1 MRPALLRLLKRP
13 SALSVLDSLI
23 SAPIGIEQ
31 LESRYQCECIR
42 RYRQASRQDRSAQ
55 PVESEQPASADFGSR
70 PARPPLSF
78 RVYEIQAPQT
88 RSKNNGQTNDASTG
102 VQVTS
107 SPRGLL
113 LQPEKL
119 EFESDIGHTNDIGTR
134 LVDDPN
140 RRHDFALWEDLLRY
154 RQRHYGD
161 RGTLDIWE
169 ALMTRVEGVQLPV
182 SGDTANFFWQSFVDL
197 GLKQEVILKELA
209 DYAFELWVKTGKRWN
224 RFYESIVGGYLE
236 RGLAQQAVEWHKRLR
251 DPHLSCPNDILSV
264 LRAAIDSS
272 NRSNT
277 ASTIPWK
284 PQHHSIPAGLRAFEK
299 ICRATHGHKIYGQA
313 ISMVLQSDYIDHVPR
328 IHKLLVERGDHPQ
341 SYEEIQPLIGHINEY
356 GSPRFIQKLHRYAS
370 IRFPD
375 QVEGISEGESGPA
388 DEVTGQPED
397 QHSEPRGKAWLEEKP
412 FKDDFGARLFATKA
426 LRFEMILSGLRMFGV
441 TTIGP
446 QSLREMAIR
455 AHGCQDIA
463 DKLQE
468 LQKAGISVGDS
479 VFLRLL
485 RKLATENRDILL
497 SDLLHSDQHPD
508 VLEDAQL
515 QESLLLSY
523 YVARDWRPYNLTLAI
538 LGQIFEDKSDLAN
551 VHFRKF
557 LAAGEWKM
565 AIQVVDNMA
574 LRGATLSQESID
586 FIAERVLMPR
596 APGKPPRRDDI
607 PATKEIKFVSHT
619 LRHGTSNGDLA
630 VTELWVEVLKRLGM
644 LNLWDELRKCCLWL
658 ARQYSSSSTTTRSIV
673 SYPKKSQRETGTLP
687 QQHGD
692 PLLCKIFSRNMQAAI
707 VAWGFRTRVSQQRK
721 WMVTQGDPYESLI
734 PWVRGLVL
742 LRELEK
748 KGVHLSVAWI
758 RRACRHRLAVL
769 YGRQGL
775 VNRRMN
781 RMLRHENPYSVVR
794 VLEDINLAW
803 GEPSL
808 FGDREVRDTKGLV
821 NPPNRTRRRRI
832 KKMKSAY
839 LQGAGYSRMRELYNS
854 TSRSARRD

>member
-13 SALSVLDSLI
+13 SALSVLDTLI

-31 LESRYQCECIR
+31 LESKYRCECLR
-42 RYRQASRQDRSAQ
+42 RYRQASRQSRSAQ
-55 PVESEQPASADFGSR
+55 LVESEQPASTDLATR

-78 RVYEIQAPQT
+78 HVYEIQAPQT
-88 RSKNNGQTNDASTG
+88 QSRDNGRTNDAF
-102 VQVTS
+102 TS
-107 SPRGLL
+107 VNSANSSRGLL

-140 RRHDFALWEDLLRY
+140 RRHDFALWEELLRY

-169 ALMTRVEGVQLPV
+169 GLMTRVEGVQFPV
-182 SGDTANFFWQSFVDL
+182 SGDTADFFWQSFVDL

-209 DYAFELWVKTGKRWN
+209 DYAFELWVKTGRRWN
-224 RFYESIVGGYLE
+224 RFYESIVGGFLE

-251 DPHLSCPNDILSV
+251 DPHLSCPNDILNV
-264 LRAAIDSS
+264 LRLAINSS
-272 NRSNT
+272 NAFCPT
-277 ASTIPWK
+277 STIPWQ
-284 PQHHSIPAGLRAFEK
+284 PRRDLIPAGLRVFEN

-313 ISMVLQSDYIDHVPR
+313 ISMVLKSDYIDYVPR

-341 SYEEIQPLIGHINEY
+341 SYEEIQPLIEHINEY
-356 GSPRFIQKLHRYAS
+356 GTSRFSQKLYRYTS
-370 IRFPD
+370 VQFPD
-375 QVEGISEGESGPA
+375 QVESVNQDEPGPT
-388 DEVTGQPED
+388 DEPAAQPED
-397 QHSEPRGKAWLEEKP
+397 QQPEPRGKAWLDEKP

-426 LRFEMILSGLRMFGV
+426 LKFEMILSGLRMFGV
-441 TTIGP
+441 TAIGP

-455 AHGCQDIA
+455 AHGCQDIT
-463 DKLQE
+463 DKLHE
-468 LQKAGISVGDS
+468 LQNAGISVKDS
-479 VFLRLL
+479 VFVRLL

-497 SDLLHSDQHPD
+497 SDLLQSDQHPD

-538 LGQIFEDKSDLAN
+538 LSQIFENKSDLAN

-586 FIAERVLMPR
+586 FIAEHVLIPR
-596 APGKPPRRDDI
+596 ARGKRPRRDDI
-607 PATKEIKFVSHT
+607 PAIKEIEFVSHA

-658 ARQYSSSSTTTRSIV
+658 ARQYSSSSNTTRSII
-673 SYPKKSQRETGTLP
+673 SYPKKSQHDTGAVP
-687 QQHGD
+687 QRHGD
-692 PLLCKIFSRNMQAAI
+692 PLLRKIFSRQMQAAI
-707 VAWGFRTRVSQQRK
+707 VAWGFRMRVSRQRK

-748 KGVHLSVAWI
+748 NGIHLSVAWI
-758 RRACRHRLAVL
+758 RRACRQRLAVL
-769 YGRQGL
+769 YGRNGL

-781 RMLRHENPYSVVR
+781 RMLRQENPYNIVR

-808 FGDREVRDTKGLV
+808 FGDREIQDTTGSGIFSYE
-821 NPPNRTRRRRI
+821 RI
-832 KKMKSAY
+832 V
-839 LQGAGYSRMRELYNS
+839 
-854 TSRSARRD
+854 

>member
-1 MRPALLRLLKRP
+1 MRPALSRLLKRP

-31 LESRYQCECIR
+31 LESRYQCECLR
-42 RYRQASRQDRSAQ
+42 RYRQTSRHSRSAQ
-55 PVESEQPASADFGSR
+55 PVEAKQPASADFGTR

-88 RSKNNGQTNDASTG
+88 LSRNNGQTNDATTDIHAAG
-102 VQVTS
+102 
-107 SPRGLL
+107 SPRSLL

-119 EFESDIGHTNDIGTR
+119 EFESDIGHTDDIGTR
-134 LVDDPN
+134 LVDDPS
-140 RRHDFALWEDLLRY
+140 RRHDFTLWEELLRY

-169 ALMTRVEGVQLPV
+169 GLMTRVEGVQLPV
-182 SGDTANFFWQSFVDL
+182 SGDTADFFWQSFVDL

-209 DYAFELWVKTGKRWN
+209 DYAFELWVKTGRRWD
-224 RFYESIVGGYLE
+224 RFYESIVGGFLE
-236 RGLAQQAVEWHKRLR
+236 RGLTQQAVEWHKRLR

-264 LRAAIDSS
+264 LKAAINSS
-272 NRSNT
+272 NTNT
-277 ASTIPWK
+277 SHTTSAIPWK
-284 PQHHSIPAGLRAFEK
+284 PQRHLIPAGLRAFEN
-299 ICRATHGHKIYGQA
+299 ICRATYGHKIYGLA
-313 ISMVLQSDYIDHVPR
+313 ISTVLQSNCIDHVPR
-328 IHKLLVERGDHPQ
+328 IHKLLVGRGDHPQ
-341 SYEEIQPLIGHINEY
+341 SYEEIQPLIEHINEY
-356 GSPRFIQKLHRYAS
+356 GSPQFIQKLHRYAS
-370 IRFPD
+370 LRFPD
-375 QVEGISEGESGPA
+375 QVEAISEDESDSRDGLA
-388 DEVTGQPED
+388 GQSED
-397 QHSEPRGKAWLEEKP
+397 QQPEPRGKAWLEEKP

-446 QSLREMAIR
+446 QSLREMATR
-455 AHGCQDIA
+455 AHGCQDIV

-468 LQKAGISVGDS
+468 LQNAGISVGDS
-479 VFLRLL
+479 VFARLL
-485 RKLATENRDILL
+485 RKFATENRDILL

-538 LGQIFEDKSDLAN
+538 IGQIFEDKSDLAN

-586 FIAERVLMPR
+586 FIAERVLIPR

-607 PATKEIKFVSHT
+607 PATKEIKFVSHA

-658 ARQYSSSSTTTRSIV
+658 ARQYSSSSITTRSIV
-673 SYPKKSQRETGTLP
+673 SHPKKSPRDTGALSEL
-687 QQHGD
+687 HGD
-692 PLLCKIFSRNMQAAI
+692 PLLRKIFSRNMQAAI

-721 WMVTQGDPYESLI
+721 WMVTQGGPYESMI

-748 KGVHLSVAWI
+748 NGVHLSVAWI

-769 YGRQGL
+769 YGRHGL

-808 FGDREVRDTKGLV
+808 FGAREIRDTKGLV

-832 KKMKSAY
+832 KKMRSAY
-839 LQGAGYSRMRELYNS
+839 LQRTGYSHMRELYNS
-854 TSRSARRD
+854 SSAKRD

>member
-31 LESRYQCECIR
+31 LESRYKCECLR
-42 RYRQASRQDRSAQ
+42 SYRQASRQSRSAQ
-55 PVESEQPASADFGSR
+55 PVESEQITSADFGTR

-78 RVYEIQAPQT
+78 RVYEIQAPQAQS
-88 RSKNNGQTNDASTG
+88 RNSGQTNDVSSGIYAAD
-102 VQVTS
+102 

-119 EFESDIGHTNDIGTR
+119 EFESDIGHTNDIGSR
-134 LVDDPN
+134 LVDDPD
-140 RRHDFALWEDLLRY
+140 RRHDFALWEELLRY

-169 ALMTRVEGVQLPV
+169 GLMTRVEGVQLPV
-182 SGDTANFFWQSFVDL
+182 SGDTADFFWQSFVEL

-209 DYAFELWVKTGKRWN
+209 DYAFELWVKTGRRWD
-224 RFYESIVGGYLE
+224 RFYESIVGGFLE

-251 DPHLSCPNDILSV
+251 DPHLPCPNDVLSV
-264 LRAAIDSS
+264 LKPAINSS
-272 NRSNT
+272 NPLYT

-284 PQHHSIPAGLRAFEK
+284 PKRHLIPAGLRAFES
-299 ICRATHGHKIYGQA
+299 ICRATHGHKIYSQA
-313 ISMVLQSDYIDHVPR
+313 ISTVLQSDYIDYAPR
-328 IHKLLVERGDHPQ
+328 IHKLLIERGDHPQ
-341 SYEEIQPLIGHINEY
+341 SYEDIQPLIEHTNEC
-356 GSPRFIQKLHRYAS
+356 GSPGLIQKLRRYAS

-375 QVEGISEGESGPA
+375 QVEAISEDESDPR
-388 DEVTGQPED
+388 DELARQPED
-397 QHSEPRGKAWLEEKP
+397 QQSESRGKAWLEEKP

-446 QSLREMAIR
+446 QSLREMATR

-479 VFLRLL
+479 VFVRLL
-485 RKLATENRDILL
+485 HKLATENRDILL
-497 SDLLHSDQHPD
+497 SDLLNSDQHPD

-586 FIAERVLMPR
+586 FIAERVLIPR

-607 PATKEIKFVSHT
+607 PATREIKFVSHT

-644 LNLWDELRKCCLWL
+644 LNLWEELRKCCLWL
-658 ARQYSSSSTTTRSIV
+658 ARQYSSNSNTTRSIV
-673 SYPKKSQRETGTLP
+673 SYPKKSQRDTGGLA

-692 PLLCKIFSRNMQAAI
+692 RFLRKIFSQNMQAAI

-748 KGVHLSVAWI
+748 NGVHLSVAWI

-769 YGRQGL
+769 YGRHGL

-781 RMLRHENPYSVVR
+781 RMLRHENPYSVAR
-794 VLEDINLAW
+794 VLGDINLAW

-808 FGDREVRDTKGLV
+808 FGDREIRDTKGLV
-821 NPPNRTRRRRI
+821 NPPNRTRRRRV
-832 KKMKSAY
+832 KKMRSAY

-854 TSRSARRD
+854 SANRDSHV